1 MHLRKFIWG
10 GLLWLG
16 MACVCQAQ
24 GPNGEQVLP
33 ADKAPVGT
41 PLKRP
46 DSFPRY
52 QLSNLRKGGGQIRP
66 AEFSVDYVRDND
78 GGAPSSVILV
88 ANGAN
93 GRKEYSSWGPF
104 SPFSDKSGTVS
115 AEASFS
121 PFAKNLGDQFEIWL
135 ESQFSYE
142 NKSFRFKVSNSVVV
156 GNVGQLTLARD
167 WTPDE
172 QQTIAKWQKSIT
184 PPPAPP
190 AGSIVVAPDMKL
202 VAGMPIQAGWMA
214 AWEPAE
220 VIDVRKDG
228 MVLVKYKPET
238 SPNMILR
245 TRNWLS
251 VENTTLQAASS
262 DPAKFKPSVT
272 VLPGG
277 MLPLSDGI
285 MPVTKDT
292 KLVKGAPLKMEWA
305 GKWAPVT
312 VVKTLVDGRVRIH
325 WDEWKGHPD
334 EDKQR
339 DVLAVEKETL
349 TALNAPGAAEKFAD
363 RIPDSTGSFDNA
375 APEQPRNL
383 QKYPISIAIPKTA
396 VKVTEAMALQEGTKL
411 GCSWGNNWHDVT
423 VLDVYEDGNVRIH
436 WDKFGDAW
444 DGDISRE
451 CLIIDKRALAK
462 LPKSTKAPEKATTT
476 KTATGKSAT
485 GKTAT
490 AKTGTKTAGKKGD
503 TDESDTDSK
512 TPASD
517 GELQLVL
524 KGYGK
529 NKFAVIKVVM
539 EITGLDLKDAKEL
552 VENTPIP
559 LKQGL
564 DKADGEKLLKKI
576 TAAGG
581 TGEVKAP

>member
-1 MHLRKFIWG
+1 MYFRRFVLAGLIWVG
-10 GLLWLG
+10 T
-16 MACVCQAQ
+16 AYVCRAQA
-24 GPNGEQVLP
+24 PNGEQVLP

-52 QLSNLRKGGGQIRP
+52 QLSNLRKGGGRIRP

-78 GGAPSSVILV
+78 GGAHASVILV

-104 SPFSDKSGTVS
+104 SPFQDKSGTVS

-121 PFAKNLGDQFEIWL
+121 PFAKNLGDTFEIWL
-135 ESQFSYE
+135 ESQFSYD
-142 NKSFRFKVSNSVVV
+142 NKNLRFKISNSVVV
-156 GNVGQLTLARD
+156 GNVGQLTFARD

-190 AGSIVVAPDMKL
+190 AGSILVAPDTKL
-202 VAGMPIQAGWMA
+202 VAGMSIQAGWMA

-228 MVLVKYKPET
+228 MVLVKYKPKI
-238 SPNMILR
+238 SGNMILR
-245 TRNWLS
+245 QRNWLS
-251 VENTTLQAASS
+251 VETSTLQTAST
-262 DPAKFKPSVT
+262 DPAKFKPSVV
-272 VLPGG
+272 VLSNG
-277 MLPLSDGI
+277 MLPLSDGLS
-285 MPVTKDT
+285 PVTKDT

-305 GKWAPVT
+305 GKWVPIT

-334 EDKQR
+334 EDKPR
-339 DVLAVEKETL
+339 EVLAIDKETL
-349 TALNAPGAAEKFAD
+349 TALNSPDAAAKFAD
-363 RIPDSTGSFDNA
+363 RLTDSAGSFENA
-375 APEQPRNL
+375 TVEQPRNL
-383 QKYPISIAIPKTA
+383 QKYPISIPIPKTA
-396 VKVTEAMALQEGTKL
+396 LKVTADMALQEGTKL

-423 VLDVYEDGNVRIH
+423 VMDVYEDGNVRIH

-444 DGDISRE
+444 DGDISRD
-451 CLIIDKRALAK
+451 CLVIDKRALAK
-462 LPKSTKAPEKATTT
+462 LPKKAKTPEKT
-476 KTATGKSAT
+476 AT

-490 AKTGTKTAGKKGD
+490 KTA
-503 TDESDTDSK
+503 TK
-512 TPASD
+512 TPAKSDEKEESEGDSKPTGAD
-517 GELQLVL
+517 GEMQLVL

-552 VENTPIP
+552 VENTPIA
-559 LKQGL
+559 LKQGIG
-564 DKADGEKLLKKI
+564 KADGEKLLKKI